1 MASESRPTDAEIES
15 RIVEL
20 IDRRALTSS
29 ICPSE
34 VARSFS
40 SNAAVWRPLMD
51 PIRAVAVALAKTG
64 AIEVAQGGQPV
75 GDLDEIKGPV
85 RLRRPQD

>member
-1 MASESRPTDAEIES
+1 MPSESRPTDAEIES
-15 RIVEL
+15 RIAEL

-40 SNAAVWRPLMD
+40 ADARVWRPLMD
-51 PIRAVAVALAKTG
+51 PIRTVAVALARSG

-75 GDLDEIKGPV
+75 ADLDEIKGPI
-85 RLRRPQD
+85 RLRRPQA